1 MKILQDILYK
11 VKLTAVDG
19 DTAQQVNAIQLDSRK
34 VQKGNLFVAV
44 NGTQVDGHQFIEKAI
59 ELGASAIVCE
69 EFPEKRLENI
79 VYIKVKN
86 SAQAL
91 GIIASNFYDNPSQNI
106 KIVAVT
112 GTNGKTSIA
121 TLLYK
126 LYKELGY
133 KVGLLSTV
141 ENLIDNQKL
150 DATHTTPHSIAINE
164 LLSKMVEVGC
174 DYCFMEASSHAIHQ
188 ERIHGLNINGAV
200 FTNLTHDHLDYHGD
214 FKNYLNAKKKLFD
227 ELPKDAFALVNND
240 DKHGAIMLQNTKA
253 KKYNYALQ
261 SMADY
266 SAKILESHFS
276 GMYLFFDG
284 VELYTRMI
292 GHFNAYN
299 LLAVYSSAILL
310 GENKEEVLKVL
321 SFITGAEGRFEYII
335 SSEEK
340 IIGVIDYA
348 HTPDALKN
356 VIDTINAVKTDLQN
370 LITVVGAGGN
380 RDASKRPLMAEI
392 AGMGSQK
399 VILTSDNPRNE
410 NPEDILAEMKKGLRV
425 VDRKKALIIEN
436 REEAIRAAVSLA
448 NANDVILIAGKGHE
462 KFQEIK
468 GVKHP
473 FDDKEKLENAFKE
486 MNK

>member
-1 MKILQDILYK
+1 
-11 VKLTAVDG
+11 V
-19 DTAQQVNAIQLDSRK
+19 
-34 VQKGNLFVAV
+34 
-44 NGTQVDGHQFIEKAI
+44 
-59 ELGASAIVCE
+59 
-69 EFPEKRLENI
+69 

-91 GIIASNFYDNPSQNI
+91 GVIASNFFDNPSDNI

-126 LYKELGY
+126 LFKGLGY

-141 ENLIDNQKL
+141 ENLIDNEKL
-150 DATHTTPHSIAINE
+150 DATHTTPHAIAINA
-164 LLSKMVEVGC
+164 LLSKMVEAGC
-174 DYCFMEASSHAIHQ
+174 DYCFMEASSHAIDQ
-188 ERIHGLNINGAV
+188 DRIHGLSINGAV

-227 ELPKDAFALVNND
+227 ELSSNAFALINND

-266 SAKILESHFS
+266 NAKILESHFL
-276 GMYLFFDG
+276 GMNLFFDG

-292 GHFNAYN
+292 GNFNAYN
-299 LLAVYSSAILL
+299 LLATYATAILL
-310 GENKEEVLKVL
+310 GENKEEVLKIL
-321 SFITGAEGRFEYII
+321 SLISGAEGRFEYII
-335 SSEEK
+335 SPKEK
-340 IIGVIDYA
+340 IVGIVDYA

-356 VIDTINAVKTDLQN
+356 VIDTINAVKTDLQK
-370 LITVVGAGGN
+370 LIIVVGAGGN
-380 RDASKRPLMAEI
+380 RDTSKRPIMAEI
-392 AGMGSQK
+392 AGMGGQK
-399 VILTSDNPRNE
+399 VILTSDNPRDE
-410 NPEDILAEMKKGLRV
+410 NPSDILEQMKKGLRV

-436 REEAIRAAVSLA
+436 REEAIRTAVSLA
-448 NANDVILIAGKGHE
+448 NGSDVILVAGKGHE
-462 KFQEIK
+462 KYQEIK
-468 GVKHP
+468 GIKHP

-486 MNK
+486 MDR